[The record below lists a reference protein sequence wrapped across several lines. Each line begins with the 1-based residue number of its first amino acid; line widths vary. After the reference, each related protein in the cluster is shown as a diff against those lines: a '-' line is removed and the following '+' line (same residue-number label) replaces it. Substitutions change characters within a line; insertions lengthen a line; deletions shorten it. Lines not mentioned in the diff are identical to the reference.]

1 MSIGELN
8 AEDLESLVG
17 RELDG
22 RYKLD
27 KFLDRGGFGAVYR
40 GVDNRLDQPVAV
52 KVGQSHREFMKEAK
66 LAAEVRHD
74 HIVHVSDYGSDKGLA
89 YLVMEFLQGDDLE
102 KLFKK
107 QERRLKPE
115 QLVKFVNEVGG
126 ALAYAHDH
134 HLIHRDLKPRNI
146 ILKQSLTKAG
156 LTASADKFVLID
168 FGIAA
173 KLDVEGTLRNI
184 SCNGAGT
191 LEYMAPELM
200 GVKPT
205 STPQSDIYAFGII
218 MYQMLTGRVP
228 YPQTDMSHIALVQ
241 VVQDIVHT
249 PPPSFADVVTDRTFT
264 PALEKLVM
272 QCLEKDP
279 TRRPQTMVDV
289 RDRFLVALAAPTKR
303 PIDNF
308 GTIGPNELPGTPGQ
322 VQHNTEPWPPG
333 PPQPPPSS
341 RWPWLFAT
349 FALVVVL
356 SLAIGQQFLTG
367 LKYHPAAVLTV
378 MRGDEL
384 IPRDDASPLVLTAGE
399 RITLTFTIKNLPPNG
414 TAPEFALPDVPASVH
429 VQTNNGHA
437 PGDTKSFTLSIP
449 DLNTP
454 AGLLPSITFRATV
467 PGHATPFEKAL
478 SLEIRR
484 PRPWLPE
491 SLEASG
497 FRESSDSWLCQIG
510 TGVFASVLER
520 HIKGQTV
527 RFRLVPATKIGKV
540 SVETFYAMEQLVTN
554 ALFNEFAKAEPMFEW
569 ELRNRGEREWE
580 AADDF
585 PVTDIYVLE
594 TQRFAQWLGGPDHG
608 SLPTT
613 AEWELSAGYYDFL
626 RVLKARDIPPNE
638 LRDFRVK
645 DAIPGLGA
653 EVWIGAGPTMNEFR
667 GPQGTTLK
675 ECSPYGCRYARLRPT
690 KAQLKAQLSG
700 SRPTEMTSTLVNF
713 VGVESELRELYQ
725 HGIPTKND
733 EANEA
738 LKDNLYLARLRG
750 LGEPP
755 GMDEVRWV
763 VSEEQKLRVRKVED
777 LNVET
782 ASLSPRDG
790 IALGSYIGFRV
801 VLLTDIEQK

>member
-1 MSIGELN
+1 MSIDELN

-146 ILKQSLTKAG
+146 ILKQSLTKSG
-156 LTASADKFVLID
+156 LTASAGKFVLID

-249 PPPSFADVVTDRTFT
+249 PPPRFADVVTDRTFT
-264 PALEKLVM
+264 PAAEELVM

-303 PIDNF
+303 PNDNF
-308 GTIGPNELPGTPGQ
+308 RTFGPNELPDTPGQ
-322 VQHNTEPWPPG
+322 DQHKTELWQPG
-333 PPQPPPSS
+333 PPQLPPSS
-341 RWPWLFAT
+341 RWPWLFAM
-349 FALVVVL
+349 FALMVVL

-367 LKYHPAAVLTV
+367 SKYHPSAVLTV

-384 IPRDDASPLVLTAGE
+384 IPRDDASPLALTAGE
-399 RITLTFTIKNLPPNG
+399 RITLTFTIKNLPSHG
-414 TAPEFALPDVPASVH
+414 TSPEFALPDVPDSVH

-437 PGDTKSFTLSIP
+437 PGGTKNYTLSIP
-449 DLNTP
+449 DLNAP
-454 AGLLPSITFRATV
+454 PGLLPSITFRATV

-491 SLEASG
+491 PLEASG
-497 FRESSDSWLCQIG
+497 FRESSDSWLCPIG

-520 HIKGQTV
+520 RIAGQTV
-527 RFRLVPATKIGKV
+527 RFRLVPATEIGNWRVK
-540 SVETFYAMEQLVTN
+540 TFYAMEQLVTN

-569 ELRNRGEREWE
+569 ELRNQGERVWE

-585 PVTDIYVLE
+585 PVTGIYVLE
-594 TQRFAQWLGGPDHG
+594 AQRFAQWLAGRDHG

-613 AEWELSAGYYDFL
+613 TEWELSAGYYDFL
-626 RVLKARDIPPNE
+626 RVLKARDIPSSE

-645 DAIPGLGA
+645 EAIPALGA
-653 EVWIGAGPTMNEFR
+653 EVWIGLGPAMNEFR
-667 GPQGTTLK
+667 GPQGTALK

-690 KAQLKAQLSG
+690 QAQLSG
-700 SRPTEMTSTLVNF
+700 ARPTEMTSTLVNF
-713 VGVESELRELYQ
+713 DSVESDLRELCQ
-725 HGIPTKND
+725 RGIPTKND
-733 EANEA
+733 EA
-738 LKDNLYLARLRG
+738 LKDNLYQARLRG

-763 VSEEQKLRVRKVED
+763 VSEEQKLRVRKVVD

-801 VLLTDIEQK
+801 VLLTDIERK